1 MFISSAFAAE
11 AVEVGS
17 AVAPEAAAG
26 GASAFWMN
34 MGLIAVMFIAFYF
47 ILIRPQQRRMQEQQ
61 KMVDSL
67 KKGDKVITAGG
78 LLGKISKLTNE
89 REVEVELSKDVKVK
103 VLRYTLQVDSS
114 EADLA
119 KKADDA
125 VKASKE

>member
-1 MFISSAFAAE
+1 MFIASAYAAE

-17 AVAPEAAAG
+17 AAAAG
-26 GASAFWMN
+26 GGANAFWMN
-34 MGLIAVMFIAFYF
+34 MGLIAVMFVAFYF

-78 LLGKISKLTNE
+78 LLGKISKLTND
-89 REVEVELSKDVKVK
+89 REIEIELAKDVKVK
-103 VLRYTLQVDSS
+103 ALRYTVQIDTSDN
-114 EADLA
+114 EAIS
-119 KKADDA
+119 KKADEA